1 MKSPAVDRKVV
12 RLLAG
17 MVWTAVGLALC
28 AVSVYWLTNT
38 DGNWIVPL
46 VIGIIV
52 GIAVY
57 YFGFSRLVI
66 KNRTRIEKQSPGKDK
81 ICLFAFQSWR
91 NYIIVVV
98 MMAMGY
104 TLRHLGISRNYLVP
118 VYMAIGVG
126 LFLSS
131 LLYYSTD

>member
-1 MKSPAVDRKVV
+1 M
-12 RLLAG
+12 LAG
-17 MVWTAVGLALC
+17 VVWTMVGLGLC
-28 AVSVYWLTNT
+28 TVSVYWLAVT
-38 DGNWIVPL
+38 DGNRTVPL
-46 VIGIIV
+46 IIGIMA
-52 GIAVY
+52 GIPIY

-66 KNRTRIEKQSPGKDK
+66 KNRARIEKQSPGKDK
-81 ICLFAFQSWR
+81 ICLFSFQSWR
-91 NYIIVVV
+91 NYIIIVV